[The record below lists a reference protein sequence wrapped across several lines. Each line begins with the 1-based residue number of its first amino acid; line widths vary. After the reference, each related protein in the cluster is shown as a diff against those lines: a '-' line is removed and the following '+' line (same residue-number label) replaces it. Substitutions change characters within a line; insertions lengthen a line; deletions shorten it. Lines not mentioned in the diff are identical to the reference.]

1 MWTHFQAGVVEM
13 PGTAEVL
20 VVFAAAAVVA
30 VVVVNDGHPVLMT
43 VGSVAE
49 SRVVEVEVA

>member
-13 PGTAEVL
+13 PGTAVVL
-20 VVFAAAAVVA
+20 VVFAAVVVA

-49 SRVVEVEVA
+49 SRVVEAAVA